1 MNGQK
6 VLLYDGVEWTPVKW
20 KDVRVGDILKIRN
33 NETIP
38 ADMVVLHTSD
48 KDGLAYLETA
58 NLDGYTFLRAASYLL
73 FAAAN
78 CSCTRIRETN
88 LKVRQALEETT
99 DALHEHAAINS
110 WNGSVASHGPRPSS
124 SRIARLTPFLSIVAQ
139 PKSSMSDPIPSST
152 TSKVP

>member
-1 MNGQK
+1 MPLVFVLLVTAVKEAFEDIVRPSSSPLTPWPRASAHPSCALQKRRVSDTRVNGQK

-58 NLDGYTFLRAASYLL
+58 NLDGYTVLRGLILALR
-73 FAAAN
+73 
-78 CSCTRIRETN
+78 SC
-88 LKVRQALEETT
+88 
-99 DALHEHAAINS
+99 
-110 WNGSVASHGPRPSS
+110 
-124 SRIARLTPFLSIVAQ
+124 
-139 PKSSMSDPIPSST
+139 
-152 TSKVP
+152 

>member
-1 MNGQK
+1 VNGQK

-58 NLDGYTFLRAASYLL
+58 NLDGYTVLRADSYLL
-73 FAAAN
+73 FAAAD
-78 CSCTRIRETN
+78 CSCTHIRETN

-99 DALHEHAAINS
+99 DALHEHSAINS
-110 WNGSVASHGPRPSS
+110 WNGSVASHG
-124 SRIARLTPFLSIVAQ
+124 LDFLLGALHVSHLSSIVAQ

-152 TSKVP
+152 TSRVP